1 MVLEHTVNY
10 WTAEHIKSNVFS
22 SVHTVYIYNNFHLVS
37 GLQYHLQS
45 YLLKHSVPLLVMQF
59 PVGWCEYNFRKHF
72 VNSDF
77 RGS

>member
-1 MVLEHTVNY
+1 MPCLPSDGFMEYN
-10 WTAEHIKSNVFS
+10 
-22 SVHTVYIYNNFHLVS
+22 VHTMQMILYINNFHLVS